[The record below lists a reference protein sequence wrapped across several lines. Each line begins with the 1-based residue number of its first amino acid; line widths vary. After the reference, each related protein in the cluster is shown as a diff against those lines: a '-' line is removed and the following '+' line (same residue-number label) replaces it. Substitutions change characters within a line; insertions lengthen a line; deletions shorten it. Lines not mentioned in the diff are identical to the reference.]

1 MSAIISEGP
10 LLVSLENGVKTVTF
24 NQPEKRNAINSKMST
39 LFRDAV
45 LSSEHDESRVI
56 LITGSGDHFCA
67 GADLA
72 PSSSSGE
79 KFDVSQ
85 FLRSTYNPLVTAIR
99 NMDKPFVAKVRGNC
113 VGAGFS
119 FALAC
124 DLLYASPEAKMSQIF
139 TKIGLSSDGGGGYF
153 LPEKIGYHKAFE
165 LMALHEMITADQ
177 AEKLGI
183 VNKVVAADELD
194 NYVDGIV
201 DRLINGA
208 YLAIQRT
215 KSNLRAAMTQGLE
228 AALEQEADNQG
239 LNFKSKDFF
248 EGVAA
253 FLQKR
258 KANFKGE

>member
-1 MSAIISEGP
+1 MSTIISEGP
-10 LLVSLENGVKTVTF
+10 LLVSLENGVKTITF
-24 NQPEKRNAINSKMST
+24 NQPEKRNAINSKMAT

-45 LSSEHDESRVI
+45 LASEHDDSRVI
-56 LITGSGDHFCA
+56 VITGSGDHFCA

-72 PSSSSGE
+72 PPSSGGE
-79 KFDVSQ
+79 FDVSQ

-99 NMDKPFVAKVRGNC
+99 NMDKPFIAKVRGNC

-124 DLLYASPEAKMSQIF
+124 DLLYASPDAKMSQIF

-165 LMALHEMITADQ
+165 LMALHEIITAEQ

-183 VNKVVAADELD
+183 INKVVAAGELD
-194 NYVDGIV
+194 DYVDGIV

-215 KSNLRAAMTQGLE
+215 KSNLRAAMSQGLE
-228 AALEQEADNQG
+228 VALEQEADNQG

-258 KANFKGE
+258 KANFTGE